1 MLSTSIQELRGG
13 HRGGKRVT
21 KEDAESKGRV
31 RLRPNREGQERG
43 RPISARLWLFLCG
56 KGRFL
61 SRLDT
66 V

>member
-1 MLSTSIQELRGG
+1 MLSTSVQELRGG
-13 HRGGKRVT
+13 HRGGNSVT
-21 KEDAESKGRV
+21 KEDAESEGR

-43 RPISARLWLFLCG
+43 RPVSARLWLFLCG

>member
-21 KEDAESKGRV
+21 KEDAESKGRG
-31 RLRPNREGQERG
+31 LRPNREGQERG